1 MKAFIKCVTVVFLAL
16 VLLVQPVWAETK
28 AADPYVVQVEK
39 GYLAVRSAPAFDASN
54 EIDKLYNGDIF
65 YVSGWLDGDYWYG
78 YSKNVIEGYV
88 N

>member
-1 MKAFIKCVTVVFLAL
+1 MKAFIKSLTVVFLAL

-65 YVSGWLDGDYWYG
+65 YVSG
-78 YSKNVIEGYV
+78 
-88 N
+88 